1 MTAPRAHEEGNGMTL
16 ETPLDTAHAA
26 MEKDADG
33 AARLAFYDHIATSEL
48 FLLLAGEAGDETVEP
63 ALYDLE
69 EGRFVLVFDREERL
83 ADFTEGSAP
92 YAALPGRALAAMLA
106 GQGIGIG
113 LNLGVAP
120 SSILLP
126 ATAVDWLAG
135 TLAPAP
141 EEAQGQVKELRAPD
155 LPEGVIAAIDRKLAQ
170 AAGLAQE
177 AYLVGILYENGDAAH
192 LLAVIGAQP
201 GDEPALAG
209 ALREALVF
217 SGLEEGALDVGFFDP
232 DAPVVPHLAQKGL
245 RFDLPVPSAPETE
258 VIRPAPGSDPDKPPI
273 LK

>member
-1 MTAPRAHEEGNGMTL
+1 MTR

-26 MEKDADG
+26 MEQDNDG
-33 AARLAFYDHIATSEL
+33 AARLAFYDHLAAAEL
-48 FLLLAGEAGDETVEP
+48 FLMLAQEAGDEAVEP
-63 ALYDLE
+63 ALFDLE
-69 EGRFVLVFDREERL
+69 EGRFVMVFDSEERL
-83 ADFTEGSAP
+83 ADFAEGSAP
-92 YAALPGRALAAMLA
+92 YAALPGRALATMLA

-126 ATAVDWLAG
+126 ATAIDWLAG

-141 EEAQGQVKELRAPD
+141 EEAQGQVKELRAPE
-155 LPEGVIAAIDRKLAQ
+155 LPEGVVTAIDRKLAQ
-170 AAGLAQE
+170 AAGLAKA
-177 AYLVGILYENGDAAH
+177 AYLVGIVYENDEAAH

-217 SGLEEGALDVGFFDP
+217 SGLEEGALDVGFFD
-232 DAPVVPHLAQKGL
+232 DGMPVVAKFAETGL
-245 RFDLPVPSAPETE
+245 RFDLPEPVLPETD